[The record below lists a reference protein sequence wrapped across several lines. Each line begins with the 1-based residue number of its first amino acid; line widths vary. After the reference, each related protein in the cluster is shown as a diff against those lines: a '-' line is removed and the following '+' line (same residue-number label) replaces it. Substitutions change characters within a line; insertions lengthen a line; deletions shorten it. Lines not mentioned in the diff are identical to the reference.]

1 MNRSLP
7 RWLKR
12 TALVATAMHVRL
24 SRRPATIV
32 AERA

>member
-12 TALVATAMHVRL
+12 TTLVAAAMHAWL